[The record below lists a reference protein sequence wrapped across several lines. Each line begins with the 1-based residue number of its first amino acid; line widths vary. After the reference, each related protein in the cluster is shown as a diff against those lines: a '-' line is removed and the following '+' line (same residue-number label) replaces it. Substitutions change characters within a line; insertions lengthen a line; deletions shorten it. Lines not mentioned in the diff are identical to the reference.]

1 MFQGLFHKLGKRPH
15 EIGSVKISILQ
26 MGRERC
32 IHKNLAPS
40 SGYEPWGSDSGCY
53 LRICPSIS
61 SMPYWLDG
69 VFQYYVYLLSIK
81 FIKYYVYV
89 LKQKQNFANQIFRIA
104 FSDVIF

>member
-1 MFQGLFHKLGKRPH
+1 
-15 EIGSVKISILQ
+15 
-26 MGRERC
+26 
-32 IHKNLAPS
+32 
-40 SGYEPWGSDSGCY
+40 
-53 LRICPSIS
+53 
-61 SMPYWLDG
+61 MPYWLGG